1 MLQKNLTEGQ
11 IYNYTV
17 AMISVMLRPLR
28 GIRKANLCDYSFQF
42 HRESEN

>member
-17 AMISVMLRPLR
+17 AIISVMLKPLR
-28 GIRKANLCDYSFQF
+28 RICNAIFCYYYFQF
-42 HRESEN
+42 HREVDS